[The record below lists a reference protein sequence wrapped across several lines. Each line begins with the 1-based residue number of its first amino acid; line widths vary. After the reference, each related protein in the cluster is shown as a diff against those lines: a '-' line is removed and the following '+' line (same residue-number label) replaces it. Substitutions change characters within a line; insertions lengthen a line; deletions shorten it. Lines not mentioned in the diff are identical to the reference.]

1 MPLAED
7 MKDITEDIISSYE
20 VRIQSIGDIFDT
32 THQLLRGFQD
42 SFLDTKQ
49 EREKI
54 NAELRENLA
63 KNDSLR
69 RKDFDNMMQGILSTH
84 EEREKEVRN
93 LLDSYLNAQK
103 EMAQALR
110 ENLSKVKDALAKGEA
125 GRIKEFQAM
134 IKEIL
139 ARQEE
144 RKEEVTSNLKEFQ
157 KEQQEMAKRLKTLL
171 DKGKELRIND
181 LKSMLKEFKV
191 LHEERIARQEERR
204 EEVCHILGDFK
215 KERTEAAKNWQAL
228 QKKMAQ
234 RRSKSPKGINPNNL
248 REREDSLLSHRVN
261 IDVEKNGSEI
271 TKVKY

>member
-1 MPLAED
+1 MPVAED
-7 MKDITEDIISSYE
+7 MKNIAENIISSYE
-20 VRIQSIGDIFDT
+20 ARIQSIGDIFDT
-32 THQLLRGFQD
+32 THLLLRGFQD

-49 EREKI
+49 EREKFSV
-54 NAELRENLA
+54 ELRENLA
-63 KNDSLR
+63 KNESLR
-69 RKDFDNMMQGILSTH
+69 RKDFDNMMQGILSTS

-110 ENLSKVKDALAKGEA
+110 ENLSKIKDALAKGEA

-134 IKEIL
+134 IKEIF

-157 KEQQEMAKRLKTLL
+157 KEQQEMAKRLKALL
-171 DKGKELRIND
+171 AKGKELRIND

-191 LHEERIARQEERR
+191 QHEERIARQEERR

-215 KERTEAAKNWQAL
+215 KERTEAAKNWRAL
-228 QKKMAQ
+228 EKKMAQ
-234 RRSKSPKGINPNNL
+234 RRNSSLKAIHLTPSSKVV
-248 REREDSLLSHRVN
+248 EDDGKKVRV
-261 IDVEKNGSEI
+261 
-271 TKVKY
+271 